1 MAKKPDEQA
10 EIVKLK
16 QITKYSIPMKDLETG
31 LSYWL
36 YGARCLGLTPR
47 IETSMEL
54 YKMFYNF
61 TNKGD
66 SEYYTQNSTTAITA
80 EYLQFPVE
88 RINHG
93 EWYKILSPLCREKE
107 KENGREGND
116 Y

>member
-1 MAKKPDEQA
+1 
-10 EIVKLK
+10 
-16 QITKYSIPMKDLETG
+16 MKDLETG
-31 LSYWL
+31 LSYWI

-47 IETSMEL
+47 IETAQEL

-88 RINHG
+88 RLNQG
-93 EWYKILSPLCREKE
+93 EWYKILSPLCIEKE
-107 KENGREGND
+107 KENDRERNNH
-116 Y
+116 